1 MTDRRRTRRKA
12 WGDRTLVSHAR
23 VLSSRKGYRAT
34 VVSAVDPAIP
44 GVSFFHRFDLVP
56 LAPGWRIDGDT
67 ELRTLDDVLTWIAGY
82 GLGAIEVRA
91 ERWKDVLG

>member
-1 MTDRRRTRRKA
+1 MTDRRRIRRVP
-12 WGDRTLVSHAR
+12 WGDRTLVSYAR

-34 VVSAVDPAIP
+34 VVSVVNPAIP

-67 ELRTLDDVLTWIAGY
+67 ELRTLDDVLTWMAGY
-82 GLGAIEVRA
+82 GLGAIRFEA
-91 ERWKDVLG
+91 ERWTEAMG